1 MSDGTSRLF
10 DDTGLADAVVYS
22 LAMRHEP
29 LFCAYNANVETLLA
43 VATVHV
49 SAFDKL
55 AAIHRIALQSTLE
68 DSIANAQRVFGAKDL
83 HELAM
88 LQASFGQRAIE
99 KTLGYA
105 KDLFEVATAAKAEL
119 SRVAER
125 GSAQWSANL
134 TTLLDDPTISAI
146 AATGLEPVAHAMLE
160 TSDSAGAKKEVTRV
174 AKPAK
179 EIAEANVAM
188 LSRFARSLANS
199 GSVAG
204 ALQHR
209 A

>member
-1 MSDGTSRLF
+1 MK
-10 DDTGLADAVVYS
+10 
-22 LAMRHEP
+22 HEP
-29 LFCAYNANVETLLA
+29 LLCAYDANAQTLLA
-43 VATVHV
+43 VATMQV
-49 SAFDKL
+49 SAFQKL

-68 DSIANAQRVFGAKDL
+68 DSIANAQRMWGAKDL
-83 HELAM
+83 CEVAT

-105 KDLFEVATAAKAEL
+105 KDLYDVAAAAKAEL

-125 GSAQWSANL
+125 GSVPLGADL
-134 TTLLDDPTISAI
+134 IPLLDDPTTSAI

-160 TSDSAGAKKEVTRV
+160 TSDPAGAKKHVTRV

-188 LSRFARSLANS
+188 LSDFARGLANS
-199 GSVAG
+199 GG

>member
-1 MSDGTSRLF
+1 ML
-10 DDTGLADAVVYS
+10 
-22 LAMRHEP
+22 MRHEP

-43 VATVHV
+43 VAAVHV
-49 SAFDKL
+49 SAFEKL

-68 DSIANAQRVFGAKDL
+68 DSIANAQRLFGARDL
-83 HELAM
+83 HEVAM

-99 KTLGYA
+99 RTLGYA
-105 KDLFEVATAAKAEL
+105 KDLYEVATAAKAEL

-134 TTLLDDPTISAI
+134 TTLLDDPTTSAI
-146 AATGLEPVAHAMLE
+146 AATGLEPVAHSMLE
-160 TSDSAGAKKEVTRV
+160 TSDPAGAEKEVTRV
-174 AKPAK
+174 PKQAK

-188 LSRFARSLANS
+188 LSHFARSLANS
-199 GSVAG
+199 GSVER